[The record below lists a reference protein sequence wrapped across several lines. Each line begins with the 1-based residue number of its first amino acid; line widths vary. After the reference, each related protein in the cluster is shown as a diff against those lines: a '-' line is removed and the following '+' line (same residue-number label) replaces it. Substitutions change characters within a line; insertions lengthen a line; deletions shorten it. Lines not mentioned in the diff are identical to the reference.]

1 MLEFDD
7 SPWLKNHFLVAL
19 PSLQDGLFAHSI
31 TYMCEHDERGAMG
44 IVINR
49 PLDMNLSDIF
59 SCLDIDSSPLAP
71 DALVFAGGPVNTDR
85 GFVLHRGAADAW
97 ESCMEVAPGMN
108 LTTSMDILRAIAAG
122 EGPADALIALGYA
135 GWGAGQLEDEI
146 QRNAWLT
153 VPADASIIFEVPF
166 QQRFQTALAQL
177 GIDESQLSMV
187 AGHV

>member
-1 MLEFDD
+1 MLQFDD
-7 SPWLKNHFLVAL
+7 SPWLKIQFLVAL

-59 SCLDIDSSPLAP
+59 SYLEIEFTGDN

-85 GFVLHRGAADAW
+85 GFVLHRKSAHTW
-97 ESCMEVAPGMN
+97 ESTMQVGPELC
-108 LTTSMDILRAIAAG
+108 LTTSMDILRAIAAE
-122 EGPADALIALGYA
+122 EGPEHSLIALGYA

-153 VPADASIIFEVPF
+153 VPADDAIIFDTPF
-166 QQRFQTALAQL
+166 QHRFNSALAKL
-177 GIDESQLSMV
+177 GVDESQLSMF